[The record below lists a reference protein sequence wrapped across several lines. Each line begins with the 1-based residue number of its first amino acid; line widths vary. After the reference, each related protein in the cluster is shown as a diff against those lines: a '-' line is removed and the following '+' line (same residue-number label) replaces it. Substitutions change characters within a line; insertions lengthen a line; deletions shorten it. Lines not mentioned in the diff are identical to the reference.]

1 MLILHILIFLIES
14 YLRIIDTKIIF
25 KKCEYSMKLLRHL
38 KEKRYLILAFTLPA
52 ILLAL
57 AIVFFQP
64 THNHAEVGM
73 RVSTKQSSSKAK
85 APSKSSSST
94 SSSSASTSSDSSSSS
109 TAPVAASQA
118 QANSPTG
125 VASAPLPSS
134 AHESYQAP
142 QYNYEPPTTD
152 TDSNSEASSDTA
164 PTYSADVSSTL
175 AE

>member
-1 MLILHILIFLIES
+1 
-14 YLRIIDTKIIF
+14 
-25 KKCEYSMKLLRHL
+25 MKLLRHL

-118 QANSPTG
+118 QAGTTTTVTP
-125 VASAPLPSS
+125 APSS
-134 AHESYQAP
+134 VQGTYQVP
-142 QYNYEPPTTD
+142 QYNYAHQTPDTESNDETSNTD
-152 TDSNSEASSDTA
+152 PAYSSDI
-164 PTYSADVSSTL
+164 SSTVT
-175 AE
+175 E